1 MMFILKLL
9 FRNSFRHKLRAWLT
23 VLSVAIAI
31 LAFGM
36 LRSFIGAW
44 YAGVEQSSA
53 TRLVARN
60 AVSLIFPLPLSYKD
74 KIRQVEGVT
83 AVSYGNWF
91 GGIYIDE
98 KNFFANFAVEPKTYL
113 ELYPEYLLNEDEKA
127 AFLRDRKAFV
137 AGRKLAARFGWKI
150 GDQVTLRGTIFP
162 GNWDFVCRAIYNGK
176 DETTDETLFMFHW
189 DYLNES
195 LKKTAPRRA
204 DQLGFY
210 IIGVQNPDIV
220 PIVARTVD
228 EMFKNSVAETLTE
241 SEKAFQ
247 LSFISMS
254 QAIITVIQL
263 VSLVIIIIIL
273 AVVANT
279 VSMTARERFGEFA
292 VFKTLG
298 FGAFH
303 VAGLIVGESVIITLL
318 GCAFG
323 TALTFPVAG
332 ILSRILA
339 AYFPTFRVL
348 PETIY
353 LNVGAAIAVGLLAS
367 VVPAWRAVHIRI
379 ADGLRRIG

>member
-1 MMFILKLL
+1 MFILKLL
-9 FRNSFRHKLRAWLT
+9 FKNAFRHKLRAWLT

-36 LRSFIGAW
+36 LRAFIGAW

-53 TRLVARN
+53 TRLVTRN

-74 KIRQVEGVT
+74 KIRQVEGVST
-83 AVSYGNWF
+83 VSWGNWF
-91 GGIYIDE
+91 GGIYVDE
-98 KNFFANFAVEPKTYL
+98 KNFFANFAVEPRSYL
-113 ELYPEYLLNEDEKA
+113 ELYPEYLFGDSEKT
-127 AFLRDRKAFV
+127 AFLRDRKGFA

-162 GNWDFVCRAIYNGK
+162 GNWDFVLRAVYRGR

-195 LKKTAPRRA
+195 LRKTSPGRA
-204 DQLGFY
+204 DQVGFY
-210 IIGVQNPDIV
+210 IIGVTNPDMV
-220 PIVARTVD
+220 PEVAPRVD
-228 EMFKNSVAETLTE
+228 EAFKNSVAETLTE
-241 SEKAFQ
+241 TEKAFQ
-247 LSFISMS
+247 LSFIAMS
-254 QAIITVIQL
+254 QAIITVIRL
-263 VSLVIIIIIL
+263 VSLVIIVIIL

-279 VSMTARERFGEFA
+279 VSMTVRERFGEFA

-303 VAGLIVGESVIITLL
+303 VIGLIVGESVFISLL

-323 TALTFPVAG
+323 TALTFPVAR
-332 ILSRILA
+332 ILSHVLSA
-339 AYFPTFRVL
+339 WFPTFRVL

-353 LNVGAAIAVGLLAS
+353 LNVMAATVVGVLAS
-367 VVPAWRAVHIRI
+367 AVPAWRAVKMRI
-379 ADGLRRIG
+379 VEGLRSIA